1 MHQHTLTVLEFEKIR
16 TELLDYCISEDG
28 RAAVSRQKFYYTQ
41 SDLEPLQNRVEAA
54 REFMEREE
62 FPSFEF
68 PEIDEEVHELSKEGM
83 VLEGEEIVR
92 FARYFNSAHRL
103 AAYLKQAGE
112 YGYESIAPYC
122 DEIGDFRSTAKE
134 IFAVLNTDG
143 SVKDSHPELRKQRAQ
158 LARLRSEL
166 NKAAQNYLQQHS
178 GRWQSDVPTQRDG
191 RIVLPLK
198 AQYQNM
204 VSGVIH
210 YSSARG
216 ATVYIEPPELMKKN
230 NDIALVE
237 QEIREII
244 FKILRELTRSLV
256 ERYSEVKEL
265 IKVVSEVDSF
275 LCRARYARVHNC
287 VRPIHRDRGF
297 KLKKARHPLLRE
309 AAVPIDIET
318 AEDVQS
324 LIISGPNA
332 GGKTVT
338 LKTVGLLALMN
349 QFGLQIPADEGT
361 ELAVFNGI
369 YADIGDEQSIEGSL
383 STFSGHMSQIAE
395 MLEHADIH
403 ALALLDE
410 LGSGTDP
417 GEGATLAM
425 AVLDEFLQRGA
436 TTLATSHHGLLKNYG
451 YTTPNV
457 QNASMDFDASTLTP
471 NYRVVVGLPGES
483 HALDIAARSGL
494 PPHVIETARSYLSHE
509 SGEVSKMIKEL
520 EQRQAEFKQREE
532 SLKQRDDELKEQIKQ
547 NDLAALRIRQ
557 REHELKQSGYSDLN
571 RFLREARQELENLVY
586 ELQSR
591 ARSGGTEGQQ
601 AGADAGGLTKEDTK
615 RVKEF
620 IRTIEAREKS
630 EQAKVEA
637 GEAEFAASDQHEFE
651 PGMEVLTGPGRRRGT
666 IIRKAKKGHWLVE
679 VGAMKI
685 TLPETDLTPAAPQ
698 PKSNQEKPK
707 YGYTSDSSHAPAVFS
722 LDVRGER
729 LDQALDKVNRQIDNA
744 LLANLYEFEVI
755 HGKGEGILQTGI
767 QRMLQ
772 ESPRVEDFYFSRPEH
787 GGTGKTIVKL
797 KR

>member
-16 TELLDYCISEDG
+16 LELLDYCISHDG
-28 RAAVSRQKFYYTQ
+28 MAAVSQQGFSYSRAE
-41 SDLEPLQNRVEAA
+41 LEPLQNRVEQA

-68 PEIDEEVHELSKEGM
+68 PELVDEVYELSKEGM
-83 VLEGEEIVR
+83 VLEGEEIIR

-103 AAYLKQAGE
+103 AAYLNQAGE
-112 YGYESIAPYC
+112 YGYEAISAYSQ
-122 DEIGDFRSTAKE
+122 DIGDFRSTAKE

-158 LARLRSEL
+158 LARLRNDL
-166 NKAAQNYLQQHS
+166 NKAAQTYLQQNS
-178 GRWQSDVPTQRDG
+178 DRWQSDVPTQRDG

-216 ATVYIEPPELMKKN
+216 ATVYIEPPELMTKN

-244 FKILRELTRSLV
+244 LSILRDLTKSLAARLN
-256 ERYSEVKEL
+256 EIEEL
-265 IKVVSEVDSF
+265 IRVVAEVDSF
-275 LCRARYARVHNC
+275 LCRSRYARVHNC
-287 VRPIHRDRGF
+287 IRPVYRERGF
-297 KLKKARHPLLRE
+297 KLIRARHPLLRNT
-309 AAVPIDIET
+309 AVPIDIET
-318 AEDVQS
+318 AGDVLG

-349 QFGLQIPADEGT
+349 QFGLQVPADEGT

-383 STFSGHMSQIAE
+383 STFSGHMTKIAE
-395 MLEHADIH
+395 MLEHADVH

-417 GEGATLAM
+417 GEGASLAM
-425 AVLDEFLQRGA
+425 AILDEFLKRGA

-451 YTTPNV
+451 YTTPKV

-494 PPHVIETARSYLSHE
+494 PAHVIETARGYLSHE

-520 EQRQAEFKQREE
+520 EQRQADFKQREQA
-532 SLKQRDDELKEQIKQ
+532 LQQREAELQEQIKQ
-547 NDLAALRIRQ
+547 HDLSALRMRQ
-557 REHELKQSGYSDLN
+557 REHELKQSGYGELN
-571 RFLREARQELENLVY
+571 RFLREARQELENLVHQ
-586 ELQSR
+586 LQSS
-591 ARSGGTEGQQ
+591 ARSGARGSGAEGS
-601 AGADAGGLTKEDTK
+601 GGVSKEDTK

-620 IRTIEAREKS
+620 IRTIEQREKFEK
-630 EQAKVEA
+630 EQVEA
-637 GEAEFAASDQHEFE
+637 QEAEFAASDAHQFE
-651 PGMEVLTGPGRRRGT
+651 AGMEVLTGPGRRRGT
-666 IIRKAKKGHWLVE
+666 ILRKAKQGYWLIE

-685 TLPETDLTPAAPQ
+685 TLPEKDLTPV
-698 PKSNQEKPK
+698 SRSRENGDEKPK
-707 YGYTSDSSHAPAVFS
+707 YGYTSDSSHPPAVFS

-729 LDQALDKVNRQIDNA
+729 LEQALEMVNRQIDNA

-772 ESPRVEDFYFSRPEH
+772 ESPRVDEFYFSRPEH

>member
-1 MHQHTLTVLEFEKIR
+1 MHQHTLAVLEFEKIR

-28 RAAVSRQKFYYTQ
+28 RTAVSRQGFFYNQ
-41 SDLEPLQNRVEAA
+41 SDLEPLQNKVEQA

-68 PEIDEEVHELSKEGM
+68 PALHTDVHELTKEGV

-103 AAYLKQAGE
+103 SAYLHLAGE
-112 YGYESIAPYC
+112 YGYAEIAAYGQ
-122 DEIGDFRSTAKE
+122 EIGDFRSAAKE
-134 IFAVLNTDG
+134 IFSVLNTDG
-143 SVKDSHPELRKQRAQ
+143 TVKDSHPELRKQRAQ
-158 LARLRSEL
+158 LARLRNEL
-166 NKAAQNYLQQHS
+166 NKAAQSYLQQNS

-198 AQYQNM
+198 AQFQNM

-216 ATVYIEPPELMKKN
+216 ATVYIEPPELMTKN
-230 NDIALVE
+230 NQIAQTE

-244 FKILRELTRSLV
+244 LSILRDLTKSLAARVPEIEELLQ
-256 ERYSEVKEL
+256 
-265 IKVVSEVDSF
+265 VVADVDSF
-275 LCRARYARVHNC
+275 LCRARYGRIHSC
-287 VRPIHRDRGF
+287 VRPIYRERGF
-297 KLKKARHPLLRE
+297 KLKRARHPLLRE

-338 LKTVGLLALMN
+338 LKTVGLLAMMN
-349 QFGLQIPADEGT
+349 QFGLQVPADEDT

-383 STFSGHMSQIAE
+383 STFSGHMTKIAE
-395 MLEHADIH
+395 MLEHADVH

-425 AVLDEFLQRGA
+425 AILDEFLKRGA
-436 TTLATSHHGLLKNYG
+436 TTLSTSHHGLLKNYG
-451 YTTPNV
+451 YTTPRV

-483 HALDIAARSGL
+483 HALDIASRSGL
-494 PPHVIETARSYLSHE
+494 PAHVIEMARNYLSHE

-520 EQRQAEFKQREE
+520 EQRQSEFKQRETT
-532 SLKQRDDELKEQIKQ
+532 LKQREAELKDQIKQ
-547 NDLAALRIRQ
+547 NDLAALRMRQ
-557 REHELKQSGYSDLN
+557 REHELKQNGYGELN
-571 RFLREARQELENLVY
+571 RFLREARQELENLVHD
-586 ELQSR
+586 LQSKGR
-591 ARSGGTEGQQ
+591 AGTSQRGYD
-601 AGADAGGLTKEDTK
+601 GGGLTKEDTK

-620 IRTIEAREKS
+620 IRTIEQREAAEKS
-630 EQAKVEA
+630 QVEEE
-637 GEAEFAASDQHEFE
+637 EAEFVSNHNYQFE

-666 IIRKAKKGHWLVE
+666 IVRKAKKGHWLVE

-685 TLPETDLTPAAPQ
+685 TLPETDLSPAAPA
-698 PKSNQEKPK
+698 KHDSAEKPH
-707 YGYTSDSSHAPAVFS
+707 YGYTSETSGTPAVFS

-729 LDQALDKVNRQIDNA
+729 LDQALDMVNRQIDNA

-755 HGKGEGILQTGI
+755 HGKGEGVLQTGI
-767 QRMLQ
+767 QKLLQ
-772 ESPRVEDFYFSRPEH
+772 ESARVEEFYFSRPEH

>member
-1 MHQHTLTVLEFEKIR
+1 MHQHTINVLEFEKIR
-16 TELLDYCISEDG
+16 SELVEFCSSDEG
-28 RAAVSRQKFYYTQ
+28 RKAVGEQGFYYTH
-41 SDLEPLQNRVEAA
+41 DALEPLHTRVEQA
-54 REFMEREE
+54 REYMEREE

-68 PEIDEEVHELSKEGM
+68 PELESEVQELHKPGM

-103 AAYLKQAGE
+103 SVYLKHAEE
-112 YGYESIAPYC
+112 YGYETLSLYSGQ
-122 DEIGDFRSTAKE
+122 IGDFRNSAKE
-134 IFAVLNTDG
+134 IFSVLNPDG
-143 SVKDSHPELRKQRAQ
+143 SVKDSHPELRTQRAK
-158 LARLRSEL
+158 LARLRNEL
-166 NKAAQNYLQQHS
+166 NRAAQTYLQKNS
-178 GRWQSDVPTQRDG
+178 DRWQSDVPTQRDG

-216 ATVYIEPPELMKKN
+216 ATVYIEPPELMTKN

-244 FKILRELTRSLV
+244 LSILRDLTKSLADRCNEIEGLV
-256 ERYSEVKEL
+256 E
-265 IKVVSEVDSF
+265 VVAEVDSF
-275 LCRARYARVHNC
+275 LCRARYSRIHKC
-287 VRPIHRDRGF
+287 VRPLNRERGF
-297 KLKKARHPLLRE
+297 RLKKARHPLLRE
-309 AAVPIDIET
+309 SAVPIDIET
-318 AEDVQS
+318 APDVQS

-338 LKTVGLLALMN
+338 LKTVGLLSLMN
-349 QFGLQIPADEGT
+349 QFGLQVPAEEGT

-383 STFSGHMSQIAE
+383 STFSGHMSKIGE

-425 AVLDEFLQRGA
+425 SILDEFLKRGA

-451 YTTPNV
+451 YTTPKV

-471 NYRVVVGLPGES
+471 NYRVVVGMPGES
-483 HALDIAARSGL
+483 HALDIASRSGI
-494 PPHVIETARSYLSHE
+494 PSHVIETARNYLTHE
-509 SGEVSKMIKEL
+509 SGEVSRMIKEL

-532 SLKQRDDELKEQIKQ
+532 DLKKRETTLKEQIKEH
-547 NDLAALRIRQ
+547 DLSELRMRQ
-557 REHELKQSGYSDLN
+557 REHELKQNGYGELHK
-571 RFLREARQELENLVY
+571 FLRESRQELENLVH
-586 ELQSR
+586 ELKSQGR
-591 ARSGGTEGQQ
+591 VGK
-601 AGADAGGLTKEDTK
+601 DDTK
-615 RVKEF
+615 KVKEF
-620 IRTIEAREKS
+620 IRSIEEREKNEKAEV
-630 EQAKVEA
+630 EQE
-637 GEAEFAASDQHEFE
+637 ELEFARSGEYEFS
-651 PGMEVLTGPGRRRGT
+651 PGMEVMTGPGRRRGT
-666 IIRKAKKGHWLVE
+666 IIREAKRGHWLVE

-685 TLPETDLTPAAPQ
+685 TLPEKELTPIGTSKETK
-698 PKSNQEKPK
+698 KSTPT
-707 YGYTSDSSHAPAVFS
+707 YGYTSESSHDPAVFS

-729 LDQALDKVNRQIDNA
+729 LDEALERVKRQIDNA
-744 LLANLYEFEVI
+744 VLANLYEFEII

-767 QRMLQ
+767 QRLLQ
-772 ESPRVEDFYFSRPEH
+772 ESPRVEDFYFSRPEQ

-797 KR
+797 RR

>member
-1 MHQHTLTVLEFEKIR
+1 MHQHTLAVLEFEKIR
-16 TELLDYCISEDG
+16 SELLDYCISHDG
-28 RAAVSRQKFYYTQ
+28 MAAVSQQGFAYRQ
-41 SDLEPLQNRVEAA
+41 SELEPLQSKVEQA

-68 PEIDEEVHELSKEGM
+68 PELEAEVYELSKEGV

-103 AAYLKQAGE
+103 SAYLSVAGE
-112 YGYESIAPYC
+112 YGYDSISSYTQ
-122 DEIGDFRSTAKE
+122 DIGDFRSTAKE

-143 SVKDSHPELRKQRAQ
+143 SVKDSHPQLRKQRAQ
-158 LARLRSEL
+158 LARLRNEL
-166 NKAAQNYLQQHS
+166 NKAAQTYLQQNS
-178 GRWQSDVPTQRDG
+178 DRWQSDVPTQRDG

-216 ATVYIEPPELMKKN
+216 ATVYIEPPELMTKN

-244 FKILRELTRSLV
+244 LSILRDLTKSLAARCT
-256 ERYSEVKEL
+256 EIEEL
-265 IKVVSEVDSF
+265 IRVVAEVDSF

-287 VRPIHRDRGF
+287 IRPVYRERGF
-297 KLKKARHPLLRE
+297 KLKRARHPLLRK

-318 AEDVQS
+318 AEDVLG

-349 QFGLQIPADEGT
+349 QFGLQVPADEGT

-383 STFSGHMSQIAE
+383 STFSGHMTKIAD
-395 MLEHADIH
+395 MLEHADVH

-425 AVLDEFLQRGA
+425 AILDEFLERGA

-451 YTTPNV
+451 YTTPKV

-483 HALDIAARSGL
+483 HALDIASRSGL
-494 PPHVIETARSYLSHE
+494 PAHVIETARAYLSHE

-520 EQRQAEFKQREE
+520 EQRQADFKQREQA
-532 SLKQRDDELKEQIKQ
+532 LQQREAELKEQIKQ
-547 NDLAALRIRQ
+547 HDLSALRMKQ

-571 RFLREARQELENLVY
+571 RFLREARQELENLVHQ
-586 ELQSR
+586 LQSN
-591 ARSGGTEGQQ
+591 ARSG
-601 AGADAGGLTKEDTK
+601 AGGSGASGPGGVSKEDTK

-620 IRTIEAREKS
+620 IRTIEQREKS
-630 EQAKVEA
+630 EKEQVEA
-637 GEAEFAASDQHEFE
+637 EEVEFAASNTHEFE

-666 IIRKAKKGHWLVE
+666 ILRKAKQGHWLVE

-685 TLPETDLTPAAPQ
+685 TLPEKDLTPVSPSRQ
-698 PKSNQEKPK
+698 SSTEKPK
-707 YGYTSDSSHAPAVFS
+707 YGYTSDSSHSPAVFS

-729 LDQALDKVNRQIDNA
+729 LDQALDMVNRQIDNA
-744 LLANLYEFEVI
+744 LLANLYEFEII

-772 ESPRVEDFYFSRPEH
+772 ESPRIEEFYFSRPEH

>member
-1 MHQHTLTVLEFEKIR
+1 MHQHTIAVLEFEKIR
-16 TELLDYCISEDG
+16 TDLLDYCISEDG
-28 RAAVSRQKFYYTQ
+28 RTAVSGQGFFYNQ
-41 SDLEPLQNRVEAA
+41 DDLEPLQNKVEQA
-54 REFMEREE
+54 REFLEREE

-68 PEIDEEVHELSKEGM
+68 PELHTDVHELSKEGV

-103 AAYLKQAGE
+103 SAYLQLAGE
-112 YGYESIAPYC
+112 YGYAEIATY
-122 DEIGDFRSTAKE
+122 DQEIGDFRSTAKE
-134 IFAVLNTDG
+134 IFAVLNNDG
-143 SVKDSHPELRKQRAQ
+143 TVKDSHPELRKQRAQ
-158 LARLRSEL
+158 LARLRNEL
-166 NKAAQNYLQQHS
+166 NKAAQGYLQQNS

-198 AQYQNM
+198 AQFQNM

-216 ATVYIEPPELMKKN
+216 ATVYIEPPELMTKN
-230 NDIALVE
+230 NQIALVE

-244 FKILRELTRSLV
+244 LAILRDLTKILAARCQEIEQLLRV
-256 ERYSEVKEL
+256 
-265 IKVVSEVDSF
+265 IAAVDSF
-275 LCRARYARVHNC
+275 LCRARYARLHNC
-287 VRPIHRDRGF
+287 VRPIYRERGF
-297 KLKKARHPLLRE
+297 KLKRARHPLLRE
-309 AAVPIDIET
+309 SAVPIDIET
-318 AEDVQS
+318 AGDVQS

-338 LKTVGLLALMN
+338 LKTVGLLSMMN
-349 QFGLQIPADEGT
+349 QFGLQVPADEET

-383 STFSGHMSQIAE
+383 STFSGHMSKIAE
-395 MLEHADIH
+395 MLEHADVH

-451 YTTPNV
+451 YTTPKV

-494 PPHVIETARSYLSHE
+494 PAQVIDTARNYLSHE

-520 EQRQAEFKQREE
+520 EQRQSEFRQREE
-532 SLKQRDDELKEQIKQ
+532 QLKTRETQLKEQIKQ
-547 NDLAALRIRQ
+547 NDLSALRMRQ
-557 REHELKQSGYSDLN
+557 REHELKQSGYNELN
-571 RFLREARQELENLVY
+571 RFLREARQELENLVHD
-586 ELQSR
+586 LQSK
-591 ARSGGTEGQQ
+591 ARGGVSGRGNDG
-601 AGADAGGLTKEDTK
+601 GGLAKEDTK
-615 RVKEF
+615 RVKQF
-620 IRTIEAREKS
+620 IRSIEEREKAEKS
-630 EQAKVEA
+630 QVE
-637 GEAEFAASDQHEFE
+637 EEESEFAGNENYRFE

-666 IIRKAKKGHWLVE
+666 ILRKAKKGHWLVE

-685 TLPETDLTPAAPQ
+685 TIAETDLSPADPQ
-698 PKSNQEKPK
+698 THSAHSRPQ
-707 YGYTSDSSHAPAVFS
+707 YGYTSETSSEPAVFS

-729 LDQALDKVNRQIDNA
+729 LDQALDMVNRQIDNA
-744 LLANLYEFEVI
+744 LLANLNEFEII
-755 HGKGEGILQTGI
+755 HGKGEGVLQTGI
-767 QRMLQ
+767 QSLLR
-772 ESPRVEDFYFSRPEH
+772 ESARVEEFSFARPEH